1 MVESRLDL
9 RLVWLQNLF
18 PSPPYHA
25 LVLLSSFYTWQF
37 IGEGYSATSIL
48 AKVSDIETEF

>member
-48 AKVSDIETEF
+48 AKVSVIETEF